1 MEVHSKE
8 QLQKPCLWTEVAQ
21 SKLFIADFSYIDY
34 LSLLLLLL
42 LLLLLIFYFII
53 TIIVDEEL
61 LIYV

>member
-21 SKLFIADFSYIDY
+21 SKLFIAYFSYIDY
-34 LSLLLLLL
+34 LSLLLL

>member
-21 SKLFIADFSYIDY
+21 SKLFIAYFSYIDY
-34 LSLLLLLL
+34 LLLLL

-53 TIIVDEEL
+53 IIIVVDEEL